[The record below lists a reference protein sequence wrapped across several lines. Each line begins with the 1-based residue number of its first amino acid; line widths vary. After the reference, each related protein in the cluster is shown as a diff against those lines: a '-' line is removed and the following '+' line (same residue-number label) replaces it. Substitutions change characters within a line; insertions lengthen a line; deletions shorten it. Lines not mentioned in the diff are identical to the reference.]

1 MRGKLTVQFVLLAL
15 AWGASFLFIKV
26 GLEGLSPAQVVLGRL
41 VTGAAA
47 LAVIAA
53 VTRQPLPREPV
64 VWAHLTVVA
73 VLLCVVP
80 FLLFA
85 WAEQHV
91 DSGLASIYNATTP
104 LMTVLVALVA
114 LPGERL
120 TRAGLAGL
128 VVGFAGVLVVL
139 APWRGAGGTV
149 TAQAACLGATF
160 CYGLAFV
167 HLRRFVS
174 PLGLPAVAVTTV
186 QVGVGAALML
196 VAAPFVAVSPV
207 HLSWPV
213 VLSVTVLGVVGTGLA
228 YVWNTNV
235 VAGWGATTASTV
247 TYLTP
252 VVGVVLGVVVLGEQ
266 VSWNE
271 PVGAAVVLLGMALVR
286 PRTAGRERE
295 PGGAGPGTG
304 RRRIHDGAGSRVAD

>member
-1 MRGKLTVQFVLLAL
+1 MRGRVLGQFLLLAL
-15 AWGASFLFIKV
+15 TWGASFLFIKV

-47 LAVIAA
+47 LMVIAA
-53 VTRQPLPREPV
+53 ATRQRLPRGV
-64 VWAHLTVVA
+64 TVWAHLAVVA
-73 VLLCVVP
+73 ILLSVVP

-104 LMTVLVALVA
+104 MMTMLVALVA
-114 LPGERL
+114 LPGERP

-128 VVGFAGVLVVL
+128 AVGFTGVVVVL
-139 APWRGAGGTV
+139 APWQGLAGGTV
-149 TAQAACLGATF
+149 TAQAACLLATL

-167 HLRRFVS
+167 YIRRFIS

-186 QVGVGAALML
+186 QVGIGAVLML
-196 VAAPFVAVSPV
+196 VAAPFVATTPV
-207 HLSWPV
+207 HLTWPV
-213 VLSVTVLGVVGTGLA
+213 VLSVTVLGVAGTGLA

-235 VAGWGATTASTV
+235 VAGWGATNASTV

-252 VVGVVLGVVVLGEQ
+252 IVGVGLGSAVLGELP
-266 VSWNE
+266 SWNE
-271 PVGAAVVLLGMALVR
+271 PVGALIVVLGMALLQTRVEAASR
-286 PRTAGRERE
+286 TSSGPR
-295 PGGAGPGTG
+295 
-304 RRRIHDGAGSRVAD
+304 

>member
-1 MRGKLTVQFVLLAL
+1 MRGKLTVQFALLAL
-15 AWGASFLFIKV
+15 AWGASFLFIKI

-53 VTRQPLPREPV
+53 VTRQRLPREPV
-64 VWAHLTVVA
+64 VWAHLTAVA

-104 LMTVLVALVA
+104 LMTMLVALVA

-120 TRAGLAGL
+120 TRSGLAGL
-128 VVGFAGVLVVL
+128 AVGFAGVLVVL
-139 APWRGAGGTV
+139 APWQGSAEGTLA
-149 TAQAACLGATF
+149 AQAACLAATS

-167 HLRRFVS
+167 YLRRFVS
-174 PLGLPAVAVTTV
+174 PLGLPTVAVTTV
-186 QVGVGAALML
+186 QVGVGAVLML
-196 VAAPFVAVSPV
+196 AAAPFVAISPV
-207 HLSWPV
+207 QLSWRV

-235 VAGWGATTASTV
+235 VAGWGATTAATV

-252 VVGVVLGVVVLGEQ
+252 VVGVALGIVVLGERL
-266 VSWNE
+266 SWHE
-271 PVGAAVVLLGMALVR
+271 PVGALVVLLGMALVQR
-286 PRTAGRERE
+286 RT
-295 PGGAGPGTG
+295 GAATQ
-304 RRRIHDGAGSRVAD
+304 RRRAKNRTPQDSQRRRETVVGD